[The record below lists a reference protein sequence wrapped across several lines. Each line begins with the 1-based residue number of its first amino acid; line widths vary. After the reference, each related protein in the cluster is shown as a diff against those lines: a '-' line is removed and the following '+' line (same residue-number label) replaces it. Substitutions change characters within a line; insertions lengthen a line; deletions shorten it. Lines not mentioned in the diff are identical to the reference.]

1 MNRIAR
7 QIGGWFEARLGIA
20 QALRP
25 ILGHRTP
32 RGAKWWYVFGSAT
45 LTLFLIQVVTG
56 ILLAMVYVPSGDQ
69 AYESLQYLNYT
80 QELGWFLRAL
90 HNTAASGMVVML
102 VIHMTQV
109 FLMGAFKYPRELT
122 WLFGVGLLAITM
134 GMAFTGQVL
143 RWDQD
148 AYWGVGVGSAMA
160 GRLPIIGPYMV
171 RLICSGPTIGGETL
185 SRFFALHVFVLPGTL
200 ILLVV
205 GHLYLVLRLGISSP
219 PVAGKP
225 VDPKTYDAEYER
237 ELANGVTFYPNP
249 IRRDMI
255 FSALTVIVIV
265 ALAAMIG
272 PMGPGEPPDPT
283 IIKSDPRP
291 DWEFLPLFGLLA
303 LSPAP
308 LEPVAI
314 FGVPAIIGLVLI
326 LIPFVGSKGER
337 SPRRRPVAV
346 LSVILF
352 FTTAGV
358 LGWLGHTSPWSPVMD
373 AWSGL
378 PVPERM
384 VKNLRPLELQ
394 GAAVFQV
401 KTCRNCHALDGIG
414 GERGPDLTKVATKLT
429 HDELIRQVIQGGGL
443 MPAFGSRL
451 SPAEIDAMVAFLE
464 TLRPPGEPPARSAVT
479 ARR

>member
-1 MNRIAR
+1 MSGVFRRVAD
-7 QIGGWFEARLGIA
+7 WFEARLGIA
-20 QALRP
+20 QAIGP

-45 LTLFLIQVVTG
+45 LTLFLVQVATG
-56 ILLAMVYVPSGDQ
+56 ICLAMVYVPSGDQ

-80 QELGWFLRAL
+80 QEFGWFLRAL

-122 WLFGVGLLAITM
+122 WLFGVGLLGITL
-134 GMAFTGQVL
+134 GMAFSGQVL

-160 GRLPIIGPYMV
+160 GRLPLIGPYV
-171 RLICSGPTIGGETL
+171 VKLLCSGPTIGGETL
-185 SRFFALHVFVLPGTL
+185 SRFFALHVFILPAAL
-200 ILLVV
+200 ILLVA

-219 PVAGKP
+219 PIAGKP
-225 VDPKTYDAEYER
+225 VDPRTYHEEYER

-255 FSALTVIVIV
+255 FSALTIIVIV
-265 ALAAMIG
+265 VLAAVIG

-283 IIKSDPRP
+283 IIKSNPRP

-314 FGVPAIIGLVLI
+314 FGVPAILGLVLI

-346 LSVILF
+346 LSVVLF
-352 FTTAGV
+352 FTAAGV
-358 LGWLGHTSPWSPVMD
+358 LGWLGHKSPWSPVMD
-373 AWSGL
+373 GWSGL

-384 VKNLRPLELQ
+384 VKQLRPLELQ

-414 GERGPDLTKVATKLT
+414 GERGPDLTHVAIRLT

-464 TLRPPGEPPARSAVT
+464 TLRPPGEPPARSAVAT
-479 ARR
+479 SR